1 MGVTV
6 PAIIGSATWFFCALG
21 YRRVV
26 VGVAESDG
34 APDGVDGADVGVPES
49 VGAPDGVSGT
59 AVGIDDVVVGD
70 DVTVRSFGFGG
81 SADIDCQVG
90 QSTTQ
95 SHRSPSAYDSSI
107 EVPVTSTGSPYMAV
121 RKYDSASPSDK
132 LIQPLVTFVL
142 PCCPVVFGL
151 A

>member
-1 MGVTV
+1 MVLRV
-6 PAIIGSATWFFCALG
+6 LG

-26 VGVAESDG
+26 VGVADSEG
-34 APDGVDGADVGVPES
+34 APEVVDGVDVGVPES

-59 AVGIDDVVVGD
+59 VVGIDDVAGE
-70 DVTVRSFGFGG
+70 DVTVRSLGFGG

-107 EVPVTSTGSPYMAV
+107 EVPVTSTGSP
-121 RKYDSASPSDK
+121 
-132 LIQPLVTFVL
+132 
-142 PCCPVVFGL
+142 
-151 A
+151 